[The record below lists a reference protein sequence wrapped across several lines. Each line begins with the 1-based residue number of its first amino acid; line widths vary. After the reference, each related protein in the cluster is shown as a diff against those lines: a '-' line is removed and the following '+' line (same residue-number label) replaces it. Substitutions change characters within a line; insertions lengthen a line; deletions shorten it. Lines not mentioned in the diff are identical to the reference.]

1 MILVKEKCLNIF
13 LKNMVELNEIQKKVL
28 HFLSASSL
36 AEKFYFTGGTLLA
49 VFYLYHRKSKDL
61 DFFSDNPVNHNE
73 IIEFINGLK
82 KELCLSQV
90 REEKIYDRF
99 EFFLS
104 NGEEVR
110 LEFVHY
116 NYPKIKKRKKW
127 DGVYIDS
134 LDDIAANKLMAFFDR
149 NEPKDIFDLYFL
161 ITKKGYKIEKILKLT
176 EKKFGVSFSKTAV
189 FSESFK
195 SIDSLENLK
204 PLFLTK
210 NNEESEKLIKKIKDY
225 FISNSTDLMSNLLK

>member
-1 MILVKEKCLNIF
+1 MT
-13 LKNMVELNEIQKKVL
+13 ELNEIQKKVL
-28 HFLSASSL
+28 NFLSKSPL
-36 AEKFYFTGGTLLA
+36 AEKIYFTGGTLLA
-49 VFYLYHRKSKDL
+49 AFYLHHRKSKDL
-61 DFFSDNPVNHNE
+61 DFFSDNPVVQSE

-82 KELCLSQV
+82 KELYLPKAK
-90 REEKIYDRF
+90 EKRIYDRF
-99 EFFLS
+99 EFFIS

-116 NYPKIKKRKKW
+116 AYPKIKKRKKW
-127 DGVYIDS
+127 NGVYVDS

-149 NEPKDIFDLYFL
+149 NETKDLFDLYFL
-161 ITKKGYKIEKILKLT
+161 ITKKGYKVQKLLKLT

-195 SIDSLENLK
+195 ALNSLETLK

-210 NNEESEKLIKKIKDY
+210 NNEESEELIKEIKDY
-225 FISNSTDLMSNLLK
+225 FISQSNSLMRGLLR

>member
-1 MILVKEKCLNIF
+1 MA
-13 LKNMVELNEIQKKVL
+13 ELNEIQKKVL
-28 HFLSASSL
+28 NFLSKSPL

-49 VFYLYHRKSKDL
+49 AFYLHHRKSKDL
-61 DFFSDNPVNHNE
+61 DFFSDNPVVHSE

-82 KELCLSQV
+82 KELNLQKV
-90 REEKIYDRF
+90 KEQKIHDRF
-99 EFFLS
+99 EFFIN

-116 NYPKIKKRKKW
+116 AYPKIKKRKKR
-127 DGVYIDS
+127 DGVHIDS

-149 NEPKDIFDLYFL
+149 NEPKDLFDLYFL
-161 ITKKGYKIEKILKLT
+161 INKKGYKIQKLLKLT

-195 SIDSLENLK
+195 ALDNLETLK

-210 NNEESEKLIKKIKDY
+210 NDEESEDLIKEIKDY
-225 FISNSTDLMSNLLK
+225 FISQSNFLMRGLLR